1 MTRKKCFVFV
11 VCGAKEHLD
20 TLHFSLERLKKH
32 SRAEI
37 IVLTDSTRNEIKIT
51 HSQVID
57 VKTAEH
63 FDHHQA
69 SIYLKTGIHKFLP
82 VGPVYCYLDTDIIA
96 LKDDVDEIFNEYT
109 TPIIFAPDHCKLKKF
124 SPYSINCG
132 CKEAWEQ
139 KRETFEKASLK
150 YDKNRQI
157 IDPASISKR
166 KKLQIHFEYLKN
178 NYPRKLLTAIRYL
191 FSTKIF
197 HLNKDFYFDK
207 NMRVWKDSETNSNIL
222 FEVDVQKIESET
234 KFTFNKWTQK
244 WLDQHKQDIWKDE
257 CEHLSEYIEDTFG
270 IHINNKNWQHWNGG
284 VFLFDESSHD
294 FLEAWHQKTLH
305 IFKLDKWKTRDQGTL
320 IATVWQFGLNNH
332 KTLSKQWNFIA
343 DYNKSGLDFTS
354 SGKFTDDHWQ
364 SQYQPSLL
372 HVYHHWGDISWS
384 VWNWVLK
391 QGDD

>member
-150 YDKNRQI
+150 YDENRQI

-270 IHINNKNWQHWNGG
+270 IHLNNKNWQHWNGG
-284 VFLFDESSHD
+284 VFLFDEGSHD

-354 SGKFTDDHWQ
+354 SGEFTDDHWQ

-384 VWNWVLK
+384 VWNWILK